1 MQIYEYRFVIIHEGL
16 LSVIYYII
24 NITKIMCDI
33 LAAVITFVI
42 VVDMLLALMDILSAG
57 TFQ

>member
-1 MQIYEYRFVIIHEGL
+1 MNIYVYRFVILYKVL

-42 VVDMLLALMDILSAG
+42 VVGMLLALMDI
-57 TFQ
+57 